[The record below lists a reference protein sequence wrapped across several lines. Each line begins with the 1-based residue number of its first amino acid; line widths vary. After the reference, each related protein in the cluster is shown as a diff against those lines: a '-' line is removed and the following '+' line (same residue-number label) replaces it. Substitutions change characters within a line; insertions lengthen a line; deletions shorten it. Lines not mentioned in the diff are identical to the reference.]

1 MKEYTKAEI
10 DKIAWNVLRDAGLT
24 EPPIKIDDVLV
35 HLKLNR
41 SFYDL
46 QDPGLFERAK
56 HRLKIGGQK
65 FARMLGKLKLQA
77 VLFYGEDKIVID
89 SSLPKLKQ
97 AWPSFHESSHRIL
110 PWHHAS
116 FDYGDTAQTLEH
128 DWHEKL
134 EAEANY
140 CASNLMFCGPKF
152 TDDSRDTT
160 PEWSSIERLKKR
172 YGCNLPT
179 TLRRYMHFGPN
190 VPMSM
195 VVSTPLWEPK
205 PVDQLNRCRHFV
217 PSKLFAVKYS
227 NVCPLHLIDHVDS
240 NAVKK
245 RGGPV
250 ADFTFSLSDDN
261 GVSHEFRAETFYNGH
276 YLQTL
281 FVEIGKLTA
290 TGVLLKPETALVF

>member
-1 MKEYTKAEI
+1 MKESTRAEI
-10 DKIAWNVLRDAGLT
+10 DKIAWQVLRDAGLT
-24 EPPIKIDDVLV
+24 EPPIKVEDLLEY
-35 HLKLNR
+35 LKLNR

-46 QDPGLFERAK
+46 QDPGLFDRAK
-56 HRLKIGGQK
+56 HRLKIGSQK
-65 FARMLGKLKLQA
+65 FAKMLGKLKLQA
-77 VLFYGEDKIVID
+77 VLFYGENKIVID
-89 SSLPKLKQ
+89 DSLPELKQ

-140 CASNLMFCGPKF
+140 CASDLMFCGPKF
-152 TDDSRDTT
+152 TEESLDTT
-160 PEWSSIERLKKR
+160 PKWSSVNKLKKR
-172 YGCNLPT
+172 YGSNYPT
-179 TLRRYMHFGPN
+179 LLRRYMHFGPK
-190 VPMSM
+190 VSM
-195 VVSTPLWEPK
+195 AMVASTPLWKPK
-205 PVDQLNRCRHFV
+205 PDDQLNRCRHFA
-217 PSKLFAVKYS
+217 SSQLFSLRYS
-227 NVCPLHLIDHVDS
+227 GVSSLQLIDHVDS

-261 GVSHEFRAETFYNGH
+261 GVNHEFRAETFYNGH

-281 FVEIGKLTA
+281 FVEIAKLTS
-290 TGVLLKPETALVF
+290 TGILLKPDSASVF